1 MNQLKNILKDET
13 LDVFQ
18 TKLLELIETNSK
30 INLAALQVG
39 LNTNKVTVQ
48 TQQVTVQ
55 TQQELV
61 EIILM
66 AQRYE
71 QHLTAKQN
79 RKLARKRVH
88 KKEARDPITKEEL
101 YKFHAYVLSTDAN
114 QLVKCRILTTC
125 FILYVFG
132 IRISNILCLTLKD
145 LENIMNYYSDSSQGI
160 TLKLV
165 KASRSR
171 KKRLTYYP
179 SDSSKEIYLKFCPH
193 IKEYHTHL
201 VSLKTKFSLS
211 LDQVC
216 LAPSRGCASSPMC
229 REHLTRD
236 LNKHLQHCF
245 NRKKTFSSH
254 SFRIGF
260 LNSIISSSGV
270 AAAQYMGSHTSP
282 QTTLLYSRFDSKAQN
297 IKEVMSLADLK
308 RS

>member
-18 TKLLELIETNSK
+18 TKLLELIETNSR
-30 INLAALQVG
+30 INLAALHVG
-39 LNTNKVTVQ
+39 LNTNQATVK
-48 TQQVTVQ
+48 

-61 EIILM
+61 EILLM

-71 QHLTAKQN
+71 QHLTAKEN

-101 YKFHAYVLSTDAN
+101 YKFHAYVLSTDAS

-145 LENIMNYYSDSSQGI
+145 LENIMDYYSGSTTQGI

-201 VSLKTKFSLS
+201 VSLKTKFCLS

-216 LAPSRGCASSPMC
+216 LAPSRGCASLPMC

-236 LNKHLQHCF
+236 LNKHLKHCF

-254 SFRIGF
+254 SFRVGF

-270 AAAQYMGSHTSP
+270 AAAQYMASHTSP